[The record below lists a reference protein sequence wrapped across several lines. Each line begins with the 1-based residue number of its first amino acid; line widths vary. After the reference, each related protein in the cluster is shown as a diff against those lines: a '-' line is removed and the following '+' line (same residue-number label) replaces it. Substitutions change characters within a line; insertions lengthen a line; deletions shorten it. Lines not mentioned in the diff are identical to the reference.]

1 MLQVGLPIIKI
12 DRWIRVPK
20 ALLAHLETEKKR
32 LTVPNFAK
40 HAARQR
46 GFDRKG
52 PDEFLLYK
60 EDKQFLYVPR
70 AHRPKLRPDLVPGKD
85 YLVVDLIAR
94 RLANGRE
101 PAGQDLVTLGPN
113 PEQPFN
119 QNPAFDALLTN
130 NGSWPHGRQL
140 GLRCGAGKTV
150 IGLKSAHH
158 YGGNFL
164 WVTTTTLLL
173 EDMLGERK
181 GIPKWLGV
189 KREDICLVQGAK
201 CDWRGKRIGVA
212 MLHSLALHEYE
223 PEFYDH
229 WDLVIFDEGD
239 MLGCE
244 HFCDV
249 APRFPGERWLFSAT
263 LSRADQMEVL
273 FKYHIGPVCYQHLE
287 YDMKPECYFYQHSSN
302 PKLLARAGW
311 DVKNHERRVSFQAT
325 AKNLMMDEE
334 RTRVVIDKIRR
345 ATENEGRTVLVL
357 GDSVD
362 GLLYMSK
369 MAREELPHLTHGVIV
384 GKVPQNKRDAILQ
397 SNRVV
402 WATTRLGYRG
412 LDKPVADTVIAV
424 SLVAVNVQF
433 WRQVVGRVLRF
444 ISDKPLPKVVIITD
458 TTIGPVVALAAKL
471 ARIFKSEGWTRIGDA
486 PLHEAQRKRREEKQY
501 EQQSRGE
508 EDDHF

>member
-1 MLQVGLPIIKI
+1 
-12 DRWIRVPK
+12 
-20 ALLAHLETEKKR
+20 
-32 LTVPNFAK
+32 
-40 HAARQR
+40 
-46 GFDRKG
+46 
-52 PDEFLLYK
+52 
-60 EDKQFLYVPR
+60 
-70 AHRPKLRPDLVPGKD
+70 
-85 YLVVDLIAR
+85 
-94 RLANGRE
+94 
-101 PAGQDLVTLGPN
+101 
-113 PEQPFN
+113 
-119 QNPAFDALLTN
+119 
-130 NGSWPHGRQL
+130 
-140 GLRCGAGKTV
+140 
-150 IGLKSAHH
+150 
-158 YGGNFL
+158 
-164 WVTTTTLLL
+164 
-173 EDMLGERK
+173 
-181 GIPKWLGV
+181 
-189 KREDICLVQGAK
+189 
-201 CDWRGKRIGVA
+201 
-212 MLHSLALHEYE
+212 
-223 PEFYDH
+223 
-229 WDLVIFDEGD
+229 
-239 MLGCE
+239 
-244 HFCDV
+244 
-249 APRFPGERWLFSAT
+249 
-263 LSRADQMEVL
+263 
-273 FKYHIGPVCYQHLE
+273 
-287 YDMKPECYFYQHSSN
+287 
-302 PKLLARAGW
+302 
-311 DVKNHERRVSFQAT
+311 VSFQAT

-444 ISDKPLPKVVIITD
+444 IPDKPLPKVVIITD